1 MIKQYNNYV
10 YLDIGQFLL
19 VIKLF
24 KNKMYNQ
31 YYKPIGKY
39 IN

>member
-24 KNKMYNQ
+24 KNKMYNL